1 MNIYTLIKK
10 DIRLFFKSKSSVL
23 LTYLVPMVITLIF
36 GAVFGGMGK
45 PSGMN
50 EIRILM
56 IDDDKTEF
64 SELFRTTI
72 DSLPEI
78 AVHTKYTSGDST
90 ILFDIESMDEWI
102 RRGKRSIGIFLPNGF
117 EQRMKNGEKLPLE
130 IHYDPK
136 FAVEFGIINGIIQ
149 KVIMSKFP
157 QLMFNSLWK
166 KADEFLG
173 EEKGNYFKSDISHI
187 VGRYFPGSTDAEK
200 DIFSSYAQ
208 TDNFELLESPL
219 EIKSVQLLGEEEEN
233 IMFVQYVAGMA
244 VMFLLFSVVG
254 AGSSILEEKNNGT
267 IKRLLIAPVK
277 RREIL
282 TGKMLFVSLMG
293 FSQLIVL
300 FIFGWLVFSLN
311 IFKDIPALLVM
322 IVVTTLACSSL
333 GILIAAICR
342 NLNQVNGISTLLIL
356 SMSVLGGS
364 MFPSFLMP
372 KYIQAIGKFTLTHW
386 AMKGFTDI
394 FWRNLHIKDILPSI
408 GILLCICVVFSFIAI
423 RIFRKRL
430 LD

>member
-1 MNIYTLIKK
+1 MSIFTLIKK
-10 DIRLFFKSKSSVL
+10 DTRLFFKSKSAVI

-50 EIRILM
+50 EMRILM
-56 IDDDKTEF
+56 VDDDKTEF

-78 AVHTKYTSGDST
+78 AIYTKYTSGDST
-90 ILFDIESMDEWI
+90 ILFDVKTMDEWVK
-102 RRGKRSIGIFLPNGF
+102 RGKRSIGIYLPKGF
-117 EQRMKNGEKLPLE
+117 EQRMKSGEKLPLE

-136 FAVEFGIINGIIQ
+136 FSVEYGIITGIIQ

-157 QLMFNSLWK
+157 QLMFNRLWK

-173 EEKGNYFKSDISHI
+173 EKKGNYFKSDISHI
-187 VGRYFPGSTDAEK
+187 VGRYFPGSTDAGK

-208 TDNFELLESPL
+208 TENFELLESPV

-244 VMFLLFSVVG
+244 VMFLLFSVVH

-282 TGKMLFVSLMG
+282 TGKMLFVGLMG
-293 FSQLIVL
+293 LSQLIVL
-300 FIFGWLVFSLN
+300 FIFGWLVFKLN
-311 IFKDIPALLVM
+311 IFKDIPALLIM
-322 IVVTTLACSSL
+322 IIVTALASASL
-333 GILIAAICR
+333 GIFIAAICR
-342 NLNQVNGISTLLIL
+342 NLSQVNSISTLLIL
-356 SMSVLGGS
+356 GMSALGGS

-372 KYIQAIGKFTLTHW
+372 KYIQTIGKFTLTYW

-394 FWRNLHIKDILPSI
+394 LWRNLHIEDILPSA
-408 GILLCICVVFSFIAI
+408 GILLGICLVFSYIAI

-430 LD
+430 VD

>member
-1 MNIYTLIKK
+1 MNIFTLVKK
-10 DIRLFFKSKSSVL
+10 DIRLFFKSKSAVV

-50 EIRILM
+50 EMRILLV
-56 IDDDKTEF
+56 DDDKTEF

-78 AVHTKYTSGDST
+78 AVHTKFVSGDST
-90 ILFDIESMDEWI
+90 ILFDISKMDEWI
-102 RRGKRSIGIFLPNGF
+102 KRGKRGIGIYLPNGF
-117 EQRMKNGEKLPLE
+117 EQRMLNGEKLPLE

-136 FAVEFGIINGIIQ
+136 FSVEYGIITGIIQ

-166 KADEFLG
+166 RADDFLG
-173 EEKGNYFKSDISHI
+173 EEKGNYFKSDISHT
-187 VGRYFPGSTDAEK
+187 VNKYFPGSSNAEK
-200 DIFSSYAQ
+200 DIFSSKAQ
-208 TDNFELLESPL
+208 TDNFELLESPV
-219 EIKSVQLLGEEEEN
+219 EIKSIQLLGEEEEN

-244 VMFLLFSVVG
+244 VMFLLFSVVH

-282 TGKMLFVSLMG
+282 TGKMLFVGLMG
-293 FSQLIVL
+293 LSQLIVL

-322 IVVTTLACSSL
+322 MVVTALACASL
-333 GILIAAICR
+333 GVLIAAICR
-342 NLNQVNGISTLLIL
+342 NLSQVNSISTLLIL
-356 SMSVLGGS
+356 GMSALGGS

-372 KYIQAIGKFTLTHW
+372 KYIQTIGKFTLNYW

-394 FWRNLHIKDILPSI
+394 FWRNLHLKDILPSV
-408 GILLCICVVFSFIAI
+408 GILLCICVVFSYIAI
-423 RIFRKRL
+423 RIFKKRL
-430 LD
+430 VG

>member
-1 MNIYTLIKK
+1 
-10 DIRLFFKSKSSVL
+10 
-23 LTYLVPMVITLIF
+23 
-36 GAVFGGMGK
+36 
-45 PSGMN
+45 
-50 EIRILM
+50 
-56 IDDDKTEF
+56 
-64 SELFRTTI
+64 
-72 DSLPEI
+72 
-78 AVHTKYTSGDST
+78 
-90 ILFDIESMDEWI
+90 
-102 RRGKRSIGIFLPNGF
+102 
-117 EQRMKNGEKLPLE
+117 LPLE

-149 KVIMSKFP
+149 KVIMSKFS

-173 EEKGNYFKSDISHI
+173 EEKGNYFKSDISHT
-187 VGRYFPGSTDAEK
+187 VNKYFPGSSNAEK

-208 TDNFELLESPL
+208 TDNFELLESPI

-244 VMFLLFSVVG
+244 VMFLLFSVVH

-356 SMSVLGGS
+356 GMSALGGS

-372 KYIQAIGKFTLTHW
+372 KYIQTIGKFTLTHW

-408 GILLCICVVFSFIAI
+408 GILLCICLVFSYIAI
-423 RIFRKRL
+423 RIFKKRL
-430 LD
+430 VD